1 MTTNKKKA
9 IIYLL
14 GALATALSIAWG
26 MTSCTVSRQVTTTAE
41 YFNRG
46 DTVVNIQSR
55 TIETYTGTKDVR

>member
-1 MTTNKKKA
+1 MKTNLKKA

-14 GALATALSIAWG
+14 GALATALGILWG

-55 TIETYTGTKDVR
+55 TIETYTGNKNK

>member
-1 MTTNKKKA
+1 MTNNQKKA
-9 IIYLL
+9 IIYFL
-14 GALATALSIAWG
+14 GALATALGIAWG

-55 TIETYTGTKDVR
+55 TIETYTGSKNK

>member
-14 GALATALSIAWG
+14 GALATALGIAWG

>member
-1 MTTNKKKA
+1 MTTNQKKA

-14 GALATALSIAWG
+14 GALATALGIMWG

-55 TIETYTGTKDVR
+55 TIETYTGTKGNQ

>member
-1 MTTNKKKA
+1 MNTNLKKA

-14 GALATALSIAWG
+14 GALATALGILWG

-55 TIETYTGTKDVR
+55 TIETYTGSKNK

>member
-14 GALATALSIAWG
+14 GALATALGILWG
-26 MTSCTVSRQVTTTAE
+26 MTSCTVSRQVTSTAE

-55 TIETYTGTKDVR
+55 TIETYTGTRDVM